1 MPRPEFRRTQGIV
14 PFGVG
19 AIIDFPDESLMA
31 AGLDAWSIQAAPG
44 QTAALREATRVSEP
58 RLQARL
64 TRLLGRP
71 ITEMFMPPEAA
82 PQSSRPFTPATGPM
96 LHSPTPFVRFPE
108 WHFCPRCRAMQR
120 VPWNTASS
128 DSRVRCENPRFR
140 RQARQNTLPCSELP
154 IRRRPRL
161 VPVRFIIACREGH
174 ISDFPWVRWAHSGG
188 GGCGEDTGT
197 LFLVSTGGAGL
208 DGLRVECT
216 RCAEGRTM
224 RGAFNPD
231 QFVEIAAVTCPGNRP
246 WLGPGA
252 REECQGRQVQV
263 VQRGASNVYFPQ
275 IVSSILIP
283 PYSETL
289 HRILDNPTVWSDI
302 RDAIDAFRVDG
313 EARIEPAMFR
323 TRAARHGIELDV
335 FTAAVREKYL
345 HPERWTGEVDASE
358 TAYRHSER
366 HAFLGP
372 RPAPN
377 ERDEFDLRSIDI
389 SRYGEPVG
397 NFFSRIV
404 LLPRLRETRA
414 LIGFTRIVPFDG
426 APDRLAPLSLGRLNW
441 VPAVSVSGEG
451 IFFEFNAARLAEWE
465 RGFPGV
471 SGRIRIVNEHARTV
485 ATERGTA
492 FAPYARRLLL
502 AHTVSHLIIR
512 QLSFDCGYDSSSLK
526 ERLYVADEGGQQ
538 MCGVLIYT
546 ASGDSEGSLGGLVR
560 QGEPGRFE
568 ATVAAAVQN
577 AEFCA
582 SDPLCLESA
591 GQGYYGMNLAACH
604 ACALLPETACEMG
617 NRVLDRAQVVGS
629 RDHPEGGFFL
639 AYLQGNQAAN

>member
-1 MPRPEFRRTQGIV
+1 MSRPEFRRAQGIV

-31 AGLDAWSIQAAPG
+31 AGLDAWPIQAAPD

-64 TRLLGRP
+64 RRLLDRP
-71 ITEMFMPPEAA
+71 ITEMFMPPEAP
-82 PQSSRPFTPATGPM
+82 PQSGQPFAPAPGPV

-120 VPWNTASS
+120 VPWNTPSR
-128 DSRVRCENPRFR
+128 DSRMHCANPRFR
-140 RQARQNTLPCSELP
+140 RQAKQDTRPCSELP
-154 IRRRPRL
+154 SRRRPRL
-161 VPVRFIIACREGH
+161 VPVRFIMACRDGH
-174 ISDFPWVRWAHSGG
+174 ISDFPWVLWAHSGV
-188 GGCGEDTGT
+188 GGCGEDRGT

-208 DGLRVECT
+208 DGLRVECA
-216 RCAEGRTM
+216 RCGEGRTM

-231 QFVEIAAVTCPGNRP
+231 QFAEIAGVTCPGDRP
-246 WLGPGA
+246 WLGPEA
-252 REECQGRQVQV
+252 REDCQARQVQV

-283 PYSETL
+283 PHSETL
-289 HRILDNPTVWSDI
+289 HRILDNPAVWSDI
-302 RDAIDAFRVDG
+302 RDAIDAFRVNG
-313 EARIEPAMFR
+313 EPRIEPAMFR
-323 TRAARHGIELDV
+323 ARAARYGIDLDT

-345 HPERWTGEVDASE
+345 HPDRWAGEVDESE
-358 TAYRHSER
+358 NAYRHSER
-366 HAFLGP
+366 QAFLGP

-377 ERDEFDLRSIDI
+377 ERDEFDLCNIDI
-389 SRYGEPVG
+389 SHYGEPVG
-397 NFFSRIV
+397 NLFSHII

-414 LIGFTRIVPFDG
+414 LIGFTRIVPPES
-426 APDRLAPLSLGRLNW
+426 AQERLASLSLGRLNW

-451 IFFEFNAARLAEWE
+451 IYFELNAERLAKWE
-465 RGFPGV
+465 RAHATISDRV
-471 SGRIRIVNEHARTV
+471 RIVNERARTV

-492 FAPYARRLLL
+492 FTPYARRLLL
-502 AHTVSHLIIR
+502 AHTLSHLIIR

-526 ERLYVADEGGQQ
+526 ERLYVSDDAGQE

-582 SDPLCLESA
+582 SDPLCLEST

-604 ACALLPETACEMG
+604 ACALLPETACELG
-617 NRVLDRAQVVGS
+617 NRLLDRAQIVGS
-629 RDHPEGGFFL
+629 CDYPEGGFFS
-639 AYLQGNQAAN
+639 AHLQRDQATN

>member
-1 MPRPEFRRTQGIV
+1 MARPEFRRTQGIV

-31 AGLDAWSIQAAPG
+31 AGLDAWPIQASPE
-44 QTAALREATRVSEP
+44 QTAALRETLRVAEP

-64 TRLLGRP
+64 WQLLGRP
-71 ITEMFMPPEAA
+71 ITDLFMPPEAP
-82 PQSSRPFTPATGPM
+82 PQTHQPFAQAAGPV

-120 VPWNTASS
+120 VPWNTASR
-128 DSRVRCENPRFR
+128 DSRMRCASPNFR
-140 RQARQNTLPCSELP
+140 RQAKHSTKPCSDLP
-154 IRRRPRL
+154 VRRRPRL
-161 VPVRFIIACREGH
+161 VPVRFITACHDGH
-174 ISDFPWVRWAHSGG
+174 ISDFPWVRWAHSGAS
-188 GGCGEDTGT
+188 GCGEDTGT

-208 DGLRVECT
+208 DGLRVVCT
-216 RCAEGRTM
+216 RCSEGRTM
-224 RGAFNPD
+224 RGAFTPD
-231 QFVEIAAVTCPGNRP
+231 QFAATAGVTCPGERP

-252 REECQGRQVQV
+252 REECQTRQLQV

-275 IVSSILIP
+275 VISSILIP

-289 HRILDNPTVWSDI
+289 HRILDNPNVWSDI

-313 EARIEPAMFR
+313 EPRIEPTMFR
-323 TRAARHGIELDV
+323 ARAARHDIDLDA

-345 HPERWTGEVDASE
+345 HSDRWAGEVDESE
-358 TAYRHSER
+358 NAYRHAER
-366 HAFLGP
+366 QAFLGP
-372 RPAPN
+372 RPSPN
-377 ERDEFDLRSIDI
+377 ERDEFDLRGIDI
-389 SRYGEPVG
+389 SSYGQPVG
-397 NFFSRIV
+397 NLLSHIV

-414 LIGFTRIVPFDG
+414 LIGFTRIVPSDS
-426 APDRLAPLSLGRLNW
+426 ALDRLAPLSRGHLNW

-451 IFFEFNAARLAEWE
+451 IYFELDADRLAEWE
-465 RGFPGV
+465 LAHASV
-471 SGRIRIVNEHARTV
+471 SDRNRIVNERVQSV
-485 ATERGTA
+485 ANERGSA
-492 FAPYARRLLL
+492 FTPYARRLLL
-502 AHTVSHLIIR
+502 AHTLSHLIIR

-526 ERLYVADEGGQQ
+526 ERLYVSDEVGQE

-568 ATVAAAVQN
+568 ATVTAAVQN

-582 SDPLCLESA
+582 SDPLCLEST

-617 NRVLDRAQVVGS
+617 NRVLDRAQIIGS
-629 RDHPEGGFFL
+629 SEHPEGGYFSAFL
-639 AYLQGNQAAN
+639 QEGQATT